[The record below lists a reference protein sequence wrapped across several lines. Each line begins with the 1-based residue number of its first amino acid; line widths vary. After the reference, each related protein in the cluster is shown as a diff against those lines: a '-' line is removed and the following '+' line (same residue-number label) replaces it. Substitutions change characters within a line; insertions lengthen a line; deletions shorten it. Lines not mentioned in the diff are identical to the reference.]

1 MTAQNELDELNRI
14 GRNWR
19 ITGVGYALV
28 LVGLGIGV
36 LGLLV
41 VGTLSL
47 IGIDIRESIV
57 LDITKY
63 TVAAIVGVGCILAM
77 VFEPLRTNR
86 YRWLSHEYFDKQ
98 LDDSTTRIRSDFEES
113 DHFIWD
119 EQIASLANASRD
131 ELVGRLLAWRES
143 KNQSGYRSGY
153 YYWKGLM
160 EQLTNMV
167 FTKNPAIIRGAMQE
181 TQRRFSPK

>member
-86 YRWLSHEYFDKQ
+86 YRWLSHEYFVKQ

-131 ELVGRLLAWRES
+131 ELGRKAPCLEGEQESIRLQVGILLLERTHGATD
-143 KNQSGYRSGY
+143 QH
-153 YYWKGLM
+153 GLH
-160 EQLTNMV
+160 
-167 FTKNPAIIRGAMQE
+167 
-181 TQRRFSPK
+181 